1 MKISAEQI
9 VQNWEALMNVI
20 ENNFQGERKEKL
32 KSMYADLEDRIC
44 MQPASSVNHY
54 HNAFEGGYVDHVL

>member
-32 KSMYADLEDRIC
+32 KSMGL
-44 MQPASSVNHY
+44 
-54 HNAFEGGYVDHVL
+54 